1 MRLIDA
7 DEFINRIKESE
18 KMIECIVPSTKR
30 AEQFI
35 NQIDF
40 FATENSIDVP
50 LKIDAKWVKFDYV
63 CDGHPTYYC
72 SNCRA
77 VLEDYMYRYN
87 NFYHCYHCGAKM
99 KNPFPCSLADFS

>member
-18 KMIECIVPSTKR
+18 EMLKRIVPSTKR

-40 FATENSIDVP
+40 FAT
-50 LKIDAKWVKFDYV
+50 
-63 CDGHPTYYC
+63 
-72 SNCRA
+72 
-77 VLEDYMYRYN
+77 
-87 NFYHCYHCGAKM
+87 
-99 KNPFPCSLADFS
+99 